1 MLCKPALLFD
11 TNLGPVMTNFKWVN
25 QKMPEKFAAGTL
37 FFSIISIATAPHVQ
51 ANEWNADQARQL
63 RQLTAASLEDALPVF
78 STTDLDRALAQG
90 PGPELDAAAT
100 ALALRLARA
109 HLLGTATDAQRTGWK
124 IADTD
129 RATDLTGWLER
140 ARAGDGLATFFAAL
154 RPAHPDYAALRA
166 AYARERD
173 PDRKLALA
181 RNMERWRWLPR
192 TLGPDH
198 ILVNTATFEAR
209 LWRGGKQAGTWR
221 VIVGKTSTPTPVFT
235 ATVTGVNLNPWWNI
249 PASIV
254 REKRGRFP
262 ASQGYVYS
270 GGQWRQK
277 PGPNN
282 ALGQM
287 KLVMPNPYSV
297 YLHDTPSKQLFERDV
312 RAFSHGCIRTGDA
325 LGFAATLLEGVKTKA
340 EIDRIVQSRQSV
352 VVDLPQPLPVYIT
365 YFTAAPGA
373 DGTVTIAP
381 DIYRRDTRV
390 PAAPPSG
397 ETCGV

>member
-11 TNLGPVMTNFKWVN
+11 SDLGRLMTNFKWLN
-25 QKMPEKFAAGTL
+25 QKMTKKFALGAL
-37 FFSIISIATAPHVQ
+37 FLSIFSIATAPHVQ
-51 ANEWNADQARQL
+51 ANEWNVDQARQL
-63 RQLTAASLEDALPVF
+63 RQLTESSIEDALPVF
-78 STTDLDRALAQG
+78 STTELDRALTQG
-90 PGPELDAAAT
+90 PGAALDTAAT
-100 ALALRLARA
+100 ALALQLARA
-109 HLLGTATDAQRTGWK
+109 HLLGTASDAQRTGWK
-124 IADTD
+124 IADSD
-129 RATDLTGWLER
+129 RATDLAGWLER

-166 AYARERD
+166 AYARETA

-192 TLGPDH
+192 SLGTDY

-209 LWRGGKQAGTWR
+209 LWRGGKQAGAWR
-221 VIVGKTSTPTPVFT
+221 VIVGKTSTPTPVFA
-235 ATVTGVNLNPWWNI
+235 ATVTGVNLNPRWNI

-325 LGFAATLLEGVKTKA
+325 LGFAATLLDGVRTRA
-340 EIDRIVQSRQSV
+340 EIDKIVQSRQSV
-352 VVDLPQPLPVYIT
+352 VIDLPQPLPVYIT
-365 YFTAAPGA
+365 YFTAAA
-373 DGTVTIAP
+373 ATDGTVTIAP
-381 DIYRRDTRV
+381 DIYRRDTRI
-390 PAAPPSG
+390 PAAPASG
-397 ETCGV
+397 GTCGV

>member
-1 MLCKPALLFD
+1 MRK
-11 TNLGPVMTNFKWVN
+11 KIW
-25 QKMPEKFAAGTL
+25 
-37 FFSIISIATAPHVQ
+37 FSGVISSFISIANAPHVQ
-51 ANEWNADQARQL
+51 ASEWNVEQARQL
-63 RQLTAASLEDALPVF
+63 RDLTATAIDDALPLLE
-78 STTDLDRALAQG
+78 TKTLAQAIDHG
-90 PGPELDAAAT
+90 PGPALDAAAT
-100 ALALRLARA
+100 DLALRLARA
-109 HLLGTATDAQRTGWK
+109 HLLGTATDAQRAGWK

-154 RPAHPDYAALRA
+154 RPTHPDYAALRA

-209 LWRGGKQAGTWR
+209 LWRGGKQMGTWR
-221 VIVGKTSTPTPVFT
+221 VIVGKTSTPTPVFA

-262 ASQGYVYS
+262 AGQGYVYS

-297 YLHDTPSKQLFERDV
+297 YLHDTPSKQLFEQDV

-325 LGFAATLLEGVKTKA
+325 LGFAATLLEGVRTQV
-340 EIDRIVQSRQSV
+340 EIDAILASRQSV
-352 VVDLPQPLPVYIT
+352 VIDLPQPLPVYIT

-381 DIYRRDTRV
+381 DIYHRDKRV
-390 PAAPPSG
+390 PAAPAAG

>member
-11 TNLGPVMTNFKWVN
+11 SDLGSAMTNFKWVN
-25 QKMPEKFAAGTL
+25 QKMHKKIASGAVFFAI
-37 FFSIISIATAPHVQ
+37 FSIATAPHVQ
-51 ANEWNADQARQL
+51 ANEWNVDQARQL
-63 RQLTAASLEDALPVF
+63 RQLTATSIEDALPVF
-78 STTDLDRALAQG
+78 STTELDRALAQG
-90 PGPELDAAAT
+90 PGPELDTAAT
-100 ALALRLARA
+100 ALALKLARA
-109 HLLGTATDAQRTGWK
+109 HLLGTASDAQRAGWK
-124 IADTD
+124 ITDSD
-129 RATDLTGWLER
+129 RATDLAGWLER

-166 AYARERD
+166 AYARETD
-173 PDRKLALA
+173 PDSKLALA

-192 TLGPDH
+192 SLGPDH

-209 LWRGGKQAGTWR
+209 LWRGGKQVGTWR
-221 VIVGKTSTPTPVFT
+221 VIVGKTSTPTPVFA

-325 LGFAATLLEGVKTKA
+325 LGFAATLLDGVRTKT
-340 EIDRIVQSRQSV
+340 EIDAILASRQSV
-352 VVDLPQPLPVYIT
+352 VIDLPQPLPVYIT
-365 YFTAAPGA
+365 YFTAAPSA

-397 ETCGV
+397 GTCGV